1 MDINNQEDAM
11 QRFMTIAATMC
22 LAAGAFAAQAKT
34 LSVTESVDI
43 KAPPEKV
50 WDLAGDFGGIHRWHP
65 AAKSTDITKGEKDKP
80 GAERTITLQD
90 GGKIME
96 RLTARNAK
104 TMTYTYVILDGVLP
118 VSNYRST
125 MTVTRAGKDMS
136 KVKWTSTFSAK
147 KGSDDKTAVDAITGV
162 YKGGLENLKKV
173 AEQ

>member
-1 MDINNQEDAM
+1 MGRSM
-11 QRFMTIAATMC
+11 
-22 LAAGAFAAQAKT
+22 GFAAILCAAFFAASVQAKT
-34 LSVTESVDI
+34 LSVTQSIEI
-43 KAPPEKV
+43 KAAPEKV

-65 AAKSTDITKGEKDKP
+65 AAKSTDITKGDKDKT

-104 TMTYTYVILDGVLP
+104 RMTYSYVILEGVLP

-125 MTVTRAGKDMS
+125 MTLTKAGKDTT
-136 KVKWTSTFSAK
+136 KVKWTSTFTAK
-147 KGSDDKTAVDAITGV
+147 KGATDKAAVEAITGV
-162 YKGGLENLKKV
+162 YKGGLDNLKKV